1 MFQPSFRIRRLV
13 SLAVTLV
20 ALLLVALIAWIEEGR
35 FGDASMLTGFTL
47 LSTVLLLMLIGA
59 RRRLPVLRLG
69 SMSTW
74 TQCHLYLGL
83 FSVGVFWMHVPTILG
98 NGLFEG
104 GLSLLFLLVSGSGV
118 YGIYASRALPK
129 RLTVVEGQHRFDRVS
144 WHRHQIAEKASEL
157 LGELSEPAGDAVL
170 GSFYTSSLNPF
181 FNSRP
186 SLAYVMVPSGS
197 RRRRLLNGLKELDRY
212 LETEGRSIAGR
223 FAALIRRRDDLDYQF
238 ALQLR
243 LRLWLVLHCV
253 LSVALVSGGIVHA
266 VMAWRF
272 SG

>member
-118 YGIYASRALPK
+118 YGIYASLRTSQAADGRGGP
-129 RLTVVEGQHRFDRVS
+129 
-144 WHRHQIAEKASEL
+144 ASFRP
-157 LGELSEPAGDAVL
+157 GELA
-170 GSFYTSSLNPF
+170 SSPD
-181 FNSRP
+181 
-186 SLAYVMVPSGS
+186 
-197 RRRRLLNGLKELDRY
+197 RR
-212 LETEGRSIAGR
+212 EGE
-223 FAALIRRRDDLDYQF
+223 
-238 ALQLR
+238 
-243 LRLWLVLHCV
+243 
-253 LSVALVSGGIVHA
+253 
-266 VMAWRF
+266 
-272 SG
+272 